1 MLGSDH
7 LERAAMCTNCEVV
20 SAAAGALGETP
31 AASPVGRAGAPDGP
45 GGVTVLR
52 GGAVYTLDPHRPW
65 AQAIAVRGRDIIAVG
80 SDDEV
85 AAAAGPDPQI
95 IELAGRMVLPGFV
108 EGHIHPL
115 LGGFMTSGV
124 DLQVPTK
131 DAALSAIADYARTN
145 PSGPVRGFGW
155 RVDMFGPEGPHRAEL
170 DAIIPD
176 RPAFFF
182 AIDAHSLWVNST
194 TLDVAGINRDS
205 PDPQP
210 GFSFYTRDASGE
222 PTGFVLEAAAMLPMI
237 HAVEPMTKD
246 LLARLLTDWLPHAA
260 AAGITSLFDAGMPP
274 VGDDPAGLA
283 SIYTDLEAQG
293 RLPFRVVVSHLTK
306 GPPIDDV
313 VAQTQRLTAA
323 LDTELVRGGVLK
335 ILGDGTVEGHTACLL
350 QPYSDR
356 PDETGQLPFS
366 EEEWHRL
373 VGTADAAGLDVHVHA
388 IGDRTVRIALDA
400 FEAAIRA
407 NPGRDRRHTIAH
419 LQIVDDADQAR
430 FGELGIFAQFSAN
443 WLSADPGTVDTA
455 IRLCGIERQRKSFR
469 PKSILDR
476 GGTVTFGTDWPA
488 AGWFSTH
495 RPLDSIQVAIT
506 RQLVGAAEAPIL
518 DPPDER
524 LDLAQALY
532 ANTLGAARQLRLDGM
547 VGSLEA
553 GKRADLVVLQQNI
566 FEVSPHDI
574 AATPIDMTM
583 MDGRVTYGA
592 RP

>member
-1 MLGSDH
+1 MRS
-7 LERAAMCTNCEVV
+7 
-20 SAAAGALGETP
+20 
-31 AASPVGRAGAPDGP
+31 
-45 GGVTVLR
+45 
-52 GGAVYTLDPHRPW
+52 
-65 AQAIAVRGRDIIAVG
+65 
-80 SDDEV
+80 
-85 AAAAGPDPQI
+85 
-95 IELAGRMVLPGFV
+95 
-108 EGHIHPL
+108 
-115 LGGFMTSGV
+115 
-124 DLQVPTK
+124 
-131 DAALSAIADYARTN
+131 
-145 PSGPVRGFGW
+145 
-155 RVDMFGPEGPHRAEL
+155 
-170 DAIIPD
+170 
-176 RPAFFF
+176 
-182 AIDAHSLWVNST
+182 
-194 TLDVAGINRDS
+194 
-205 PDPQP
+205 
-210 GFSFYTRDASGE
+210 
-222 PTGFVLEAAAMLPMI
+222 
-237 HAVEPMTKD
+237 
-246 LLARLLTDWLPHAA
+246 
-260 AAGITSLFDAGMPP
+260 
-274 VGDDPAGLA
+274 
-283 SIYTDLEAQG
+283 
-293 RLPFRVVVSHLTK
+293 
-306 GPPIDDV
+306 
-313 VAQTQRLTAA
+313 
-323 LDTELVRGGVLK
+323 
-335 ILGDGTVEGHTACLL
+335 
-350 QPYSDR
+350 
-356 PDETGQLPFS
+356 GQLPFS

-400 FEAAIRA
+400 FRAAIRA
-407 NPGRDRRHTIAH
+407 NPGRDRRHTVAH

-506 RQLVGAAEAPIL
+506 RQLVGAAEAPPIL

-583 MDGRVTYGA
+583 MDKAASPMVLDHD
-592 RP
+592 

>member
-1 MLGSDH
+1 MVRTAH
-7 LERAAMCTNCEVV
+7 TP
-20 SAAAGALGETP
+20 ET
-31 AASPVGRAGAPDGP
+31 
-45 GGVTVLR
+45 VTVFR
-52 GGAVYTLDPHRPW
+52 GGAVYTVDPQLPW

-85 AAAAGPDPQI
+85 TAAAGPQART

-124 DLQVPTK
+124 DLQLPTR
-131 DAALSAIADYARTN
+131 DAALSAITDFARAN
-145 PSGPVRGFGW
+145 PIGPVRGFGW
-155 RVDMFGPEGPHRAEL
+155 RVDMFGPAGPHRADL

-182 AIDAHSLWVNST
+182 AIDAHSLWVNT
-194 TLDVAGINRDS
+194 ATLKIAGISRDS

-210 GFSFYTRDASGE
+210 GFSIYTRDESGE

-246 LLARLLTDWLPHAA
+246 LLTRLFAEWLPQAA

-283 SIYTDLEAQG
+283 TIYTDLESQG
-293 RLPFRVVVSHLTK
+293 RLPFRVVVSHLVK
-306 GPPIDDV
+306 GPPIDEV
-313 VAQTQRLTAA
+313 VAQTQRLTEA

-350 QPYSDR
+350 QPYSDK
-356 PDETGQLPFS
+356 PHETGQLPFT
-366 EEEWHRL
+366 EDEWHRL
-373 VGTADAAGLDVHVHA
+373 IHAADVSGLDIHVHA

-400 FEAAIRA
+400 IAAAIRA
-407 NPGRDRRHTIAH
+407 NPARDRRHTIAH
-419 LQIVDDADQAR
+419 LQIVDDADQSR
-430 FGELGIFAQFSAN
+430 FAELGVFAQFSAN
-443 WLSADPGTVDTA
+443 WLSADPGTVDTM
-455 IRLCGIERQRKSFR
+455 IRRCGIERQRKSFR
-469 PKSILDR
+469 PKSILDN

-488 AGWFSTH
+488 AGWFSTY

-506 RQLVGAAEAPIL
+506 RQLVGTADAPIL
-518 DPPDER
+518 DPADER
-524 LDLAQALY
+524 LNLAEAVY
-532 ANTLGAARQLRLDGM
+532 ANTLGAARQLRLDGL
-547 VGSLEA
+547 VGSLQP
-553 GKRADLVVLQQNI
+553 GKRADLVVLGHNI

-583 MDGRVTYGA
+583 MNGRFTHGA
-592 RP
+592 